1 MRRRGTAR
9 QRHSEGPSSAGE
21 TWSPAYTG
29 PPGTSLGGWALSCT
43 GPWGDQPRR
52 PDAELGRRAGP
63 WLRPLRCLLFN
74 PESESRRLA
83 RPRQAEM
90 GGGKGAGRLDLGEP
104 AAPGKGRA
112 HQGPRPERAMRGHLR
127 PPGEVWT
134 SVLLQAVQAWPRL
147 GQPAGTEAF
156 VSVAQNGG
164 LLAWV
169 TGSLGLGG
177 ALLSLWRGAR
187 IQRGCS
193 TFAKALSPQGTGH
206 SPARGA
212 HRNPSAGPLSPVP
225 CDRGVDA
232 ALNPPRASVALV
244 PHPPF
249 TLSRLVKGGPAP
261 HTTEADAGSG
271 RPVLLGT
278 LSGEGA
284 GGSLARG
291 HGPAGASRSPES
303 LPSASWACAAPPS
316 GPGRP
321 RRVPTCRRAL
331 TSDTQRSRLWTRSAR
346 PVV

>member
-43 GPWGDQPRR
+43 GPRGDQPRR

-112 HQGPRPERAMRGHLR
+112 RQGPRPERAMRGHLR

-177 ALLSLWRGAR
+177 ALLSLWGALESRGGALPSPRRSAPRAQDTAPRGAP
-187 IQRGCS
+187 
-193 TFAKALSPQGTGH
+193 TET
-206 SPARGA
+206 
-212 HRNPSAGPLSPVP
+212 PL
-225 CDRGVDA
+225 R
-232 ALNPPRASVALV
+232 
-244 PHPPF
+244 
-249 TLSRLVKGGPAP
+249 
-261 HTTEADAGSG
+261 
-271 RPVLLGT
+271 VL
-278 LSGEGA
+278 
-284 GGSLARG
+284 
-291 HGPAGASRSPES
+291 
-303 LPSASWACAAPPS
+303 
-316 GPGRP
+316 
-321 RRVPTCRRAL
+321 
-331 TSDTQRSRLWTRSAR
+331 
-346 PVV
+346 